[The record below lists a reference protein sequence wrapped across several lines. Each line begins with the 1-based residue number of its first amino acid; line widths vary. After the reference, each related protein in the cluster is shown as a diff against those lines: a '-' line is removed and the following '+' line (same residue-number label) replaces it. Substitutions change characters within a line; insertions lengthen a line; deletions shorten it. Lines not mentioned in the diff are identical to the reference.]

1 MLYCHIVIS
10 VNWLL
15 VEQSVAKVH
24 HYLVVIQLQYGDSWV
39 NRARVTGL
47 QGRSRRKLDLM
58 GDLGLVVVSRTL
70 QMEASTR
77 VT

>member
-1 MLYCHIVIS
+1 M
-10 VNWLL
+10 
-15 VEQSVAKVH
+15 KV
-24 HYLVVIQLQYGDSWV
+24 GV

-47 QGRSRRKLDLM
+47 QGRSRRKLELM

-70 QMEASTR
+70 QVEASTR